1 MPIVSVALSQVGIT
15 GGELYWNWYGFAA
28 HVDWCACFV
37 SRCANECGYMDNGI
51 IPKYAG
57 CVNGVS
63 RFKDR
68 GQWLDGTVEPIL
80 FSLIGQPVVVDFNQV
95 VDHLANGVYI

>member
-15 GGELYWNWYGFAA
+15 GGEQYWNWYGFAA

-37 SRCANECGYMDNGI
+37 LRCANECGYMDNGI

-57 CVNGVS
+57 CVNGVFFGS
-63 RFKDR
+63 R
-68 GQWLDGTVEPIL
+68 TVD
-80 FSLIGQPVVVDFNQV
+80 IGLTVLSNRYYF
-95 VDHLANGVYI
+95 L